1 MLPFPYTNALQSK
14 QQALA
19 HIDSRSTIVRLYL
32 SLYLSRI
39 SYLEL
44 YRGDKHLKVL
54 LFNDACISQR
64 HLVT

>member
-19 HIDSRSTIVRLYL
+19 HIGSHSAIVRLYL
-32 SLYLSRI
+32 SLYLSHV
-39 SYLEL
+39 SYLQL
-44 YRGDKHLKVL
+44 YRRDKHRKVL
-54 LFNDACISQR
+54 LFNDVCITQR